1 MFRRLYN
8 WTMDLSGKR
17 HALWAL
23 AAVSW
28 SESFVFPIP
37 PDVMMV
43 PMILARRERAWMIAT
58 VASLAS
64 VLGGLTSWLV
74 GYYFFESVGRDILE
88 LYGHLD
94 NYERIRDS
102 YNLWGVWIILG
113 GALTP
118 FPYKVI
124 AIASGVTQ
132 LDWLTFVWAS
142 LLGRSL
148 RFFLEAALLWRFGER
163 LRQFIERYLGWL
175 VGASF
180 VFVVGGLYL
189 AGTLF

>member
-43 PMILARRERAWMIAT
+43 PMILARRERAWVIAI

-64 VLGGLTSWLV
+64 VLGGLTSWVV
-74 GYYFFESVGRDILE
+74 GYYFFESVGRDILDF
-88 LYGHLD
+88 YGHLD

>member
-43 PMILARRERAWMIAT
+43 PMILARRERAWTIAT

-74 GYYFFESVGRDILE
+74 GYYFFESVGRDILDF
-88 LYGHLD
+88 YGHLD

-148 RFFLEAALLWRFGER
+148 RFFLEAALLWRFGEH

>member
-74 GYYFFESVGRDILE
+74 GYYFFESVGRDILDF
-88 LYGHLD
+88 YGHLD

-148 RFFLEAALLWRFGER
+148 RFFLEAALLWRFGEH

>member
-1 MFRRLYN
+1 
-8 WTMDLSGKR
+8 MDLSGKR

-163 LRQFIERYLGWL
+163 LRQFIDRYLGWL

>member
-1 MFRRLYN
+1 MFRRLYH

-43 PMILARRERAWMIAT
+43 PMILARRERAWVIAI

-64 VLGGLTSWLV
+64 VLGGLTSWVV
-74 GYYFFESVGRDILE
+74 GYYFFESVGRDILDF
-88 LYGHLD
+88 YGHLD